1 MGNGVWFVELLGQ
14 EQTNASRK
22 AHEPY
27 ECKVVE
33 RHYLSPSFSVTYL
46 AQTEF
51 YAVAKNN
58 VPLAIRDGELGRPTV
73 TAVFSVIPAKAGIQ
87 RRLQRSGLDSRL
99 YLKVPAL
106 CAAAAR
112 NLVPR
117 MCRRLIRAGEG
128 RFARPLHYVPLWRV
142 IRRPSRNNR

>member
-1 MGNGVWFVELLGQ
+1 MEHRGQ

-27 ECKVVE
+27 ESNVVE
-33 RHYLSPSFSVTYL
+33 RHYLGLSFSVTYL

-58 VPLAIRDGELGRPTV
+58 VPLAIRDGEFGRPTV

-87 RRLQRSGLDSRL
+87 ILDPGSS
-99 YLKVPAL
+99 P
-106 CAAAAR
+106 
-112 NLVPR
+112 
-117 MCRRLIRAGEG
+117 G
-128 RFARPLHYVPLWRV
+128 
-142 IRRPSRNNR
+142 